1 MLRML
6 YGFLIS
12 KDHHEINGNMKWE
25 RHLLPEIW
33 LLLIFSVRSSLRD
46 YRR

>member
-25 RHLLPEIW
+25 RDLLPEM
-33 LLLIFSVRSSLRD
+33 
-46 YRR
+46 

>member
-12 KDHHEINGNMKWE
+12 KDHHEINGNMKCE
-25 RHLLPEIW
+25 RDLLPEIW
-33 LLLIFSVRSSLRD
+33 LLLIFSVRSSLRG